1 MTNHLS
7 IPFITCLEL
16 NMPTAFNVIATLIAK
31 PGQQATLETL
41 LRGLLEPTRLEAG
54 CEQYD
59 LHQDLLERWSDD
71 AALADH
77 DQSAHIQSFRAK
89 AADVLEHFEL
99 KRLKF
104 LA

>member
-1 MTNHLS
+1 
-7 IPFITCLEL
+7 
-16 NMPTAFNVIATLIAK
+16 MPTAFNVIATLIAK
-31 PGQQATLETL
+31 PGQQATLEPL
-41 LRGLLEPTRLEAG
+41 LRDLLEPTRLEAG

-59 LHQDLLERWSDD
+59 LHQDLQHPETFYMLERWSDD

-77 DQSAHIQSFRAK
+77 DQSAHIQHFRAK
-89 AADVLEHFEL
+89 AADVIEHFEL

>member
-1 MTNHLS
+1 
-7 IPFITCLEL
+7 
-16 NMPTAFNVIATLIAK
+16 MPSAFNVIATLIAK
-31 PGQQATLETL
+31 PGQQDTLEAL
-41 LRGLLEPTRLEAG
+41 LRGLLAPTRQEAG

-59 LHQDLLERWSDD
+59 LHQDLQHPETFYMLERWSDD

-77 DQSAHIQSFRAK
+77 DQSAHIQRFRAET
-89 AADVLEHFEL
+89 ADVLAHFEL

>member
-1 MTNHLS
+1 MS
-7 IPFITCLEL
+7 S
-16 NMPTAFNVIATLIAK
+16 AFNVIATLIAK
-31 PGQQATLETL
+31 PGQQDTLEPL
-41 LRGLLEPTRLEAG
+41 LRGLLEPTRQEAG

-59 LHQDLLERWSDD
+59 LHQDLQHPETFYMLERWRDD

-77 DQSAHIQSFRAK
+77 DQSAHIQSFRTK
-89 AADVLEHFEL
+89 AADVLAHFEL

>member
-1 MTNHLS
+1 MS
-7 IPFITCLEL
+7 A
-16 NMPTAFNVIATLIAK
+16 AFNVIATLIAK
-31 PGQQATLETL
+31 PGQHATLEPL
-41 LRGLLEPTRLEAG
+41 LRDLLEPTRREAG

-59 LHQDLLERWSDD
+59 LHQDLQHPETFYMLERWSDD
-71 AALADH
+71 AALANH
-77 DQSAHIQSFRAK
+77 DQSDHIQNFRAK

>member
-1 MTNHLS
+1 MS
-7 IPFITCLEL
+7 
-16 NMPTAFNVIATLIAK
+16 TAFNVIATLIAK

-41 LRGLLEPTRLEAG
+41 LRGLLEPTRLEPG

-59 LHQDLLERWSDD
+59 LHQDLQHPETFYMLERWSDD

-77 DQSAHIQSFRAK
+77 DQSAHIQAFRSQ
-89 AADVLEHFEL
+89 AAEVIEHFEL

>member
-1 MTNHLS
+1 MSTV
-7 IPFITCLEL
+7 
-16 NMPTAFNVIATLIAK
+16 FNVIATLIAK
-31 PGQQATLETL
+31 PGQQAILEPL
-41 LRGLLEPTRLEAG
+41 LRGLLAPTRLEAG

-59 LHQDLLERWSDD
+59 LHQDLQHPETFYMLERWADD
-71 AALADH
+71 AALAAH

-89 AADVLEHFEL
+89 AADVIEHFEL

>member
-1 MTNHLS
+1 MS
-7 IPFITCLEL
+7 A
-16 NMPTAFNVIATLIAK
+16 AFNVIATLIAK
-31 PGQQATLETL
+31 PGQQHTLESL
-41 LRGLLEPTRLEAG
+41 LRGLLEPNRQEAG

-59 LHQDLLERWSDD
+59 LHQDLQHPETFYMLERWRDD
-71 AALADH
+71 AALGDH

-89 AADVLEHFEL
+89 AADVLAHFEL

>member
-1 MTNHLS
+1 MS
-7 IPFITCLEL
+7 A
-16 NMPTAFNVIATLIAK
+16 AFNVIATLIAK

-41 LRGLLEPTRLEAG
+41 LRGLLAPSRHEAG

-59 LHQDLLERWSDD
+59 LYQDQQHPETFYMLERWRDD
-71 AALADH
+71 AALAAH
-77 DQSAHIQSFRAK
+77 DQSAHIQDFRAQ

-99 KRLKF
+99 KRLNF

>member
-1 MTNHLS
+1 MS
-7 IPFITCLEL
+7 
-16 NMPTAFNVIATLIAK
+16 TAFNVIATLIAK
-31 PGQQATLETL
+31 PGQQATLELL
-41 LRGLLEPTRLEAG
+41 LRDLLEPTRLEAG

-59 LHQDLLERWSDD
+59 LHQDLQHPETFYMLERWSDD

-77 DQSAHIQSFRAK
+77 DQSTHIQHFRAK
-89 AADVLEHFEL
+89 AADVIEHFEL

>member
-1 MTNHLS
+1 M
-7 IPFITCLEL
+7 C
-16 NMPTAFNVIATLIAK
+16 TAFNVIATLIAK
-31 PGQQATLETL
+31 PDQQDTLEKL
-41 LRGLLEPTRLEAG
+41 LRELLEPTRLEAG

-59 LHQDLLERWSDD
+59 LHQDLQHPQTFYMLERWSDD

-89 AADVLEHFEL
+89 AAEVIEHFEL
-99 KRLKF
+99 KRLTL

>member
-1 MTNHLS
+1 MS
-7 IPFITCLEL
+7 
-16 NMPTAFNVIATLIAK
+16 TAFNVIATLIAK

-41 LRGLLEPTRLEAG
+41 LRELLEPTRIEAG
-54 CEQYD
+54 CQQYE
-59 LHQDLLERWSDD
+59 LHQDLQHPETFYMLERWSDD

-77 DQSAHIQSFRAK
+77 DQSAHIQNFRTK

-104 LA
+104 IA